1 MDAGG
6 TLTSAV
12 TDAMSAVTTLF
23 TFITGNG
30 ALFALAVGFP
40 CVKMGASALKRLIK
54 V

>member
-1 MDAGG
+1 MEGASQLAGYV
-6 TLTSAV
+6 S
-12 TDAMSAVTTLF
+12 DAMNAVTTLF

-30 ALFALAVGFP
+30 ALAALAIGFP

>member
-1 MDAGG
+1 MESGA
-6 TLTSAV
+6 TLTGAV

-23 TFITGNG
+23 TFITANG
-30 ALFALAVGFP
+30 ALFALAIGFP